1 MSQQSDVL
9 KAFVTRYEPEPEKKE
24 DEEEVVEEITEE

>member
-24 DEEEVVEEITEE
+24 DKEESVEEITEE